1 MLFILSGPSGV
12 GKDSILKEL
21 LKRDIG
27 VVKCV
32 TCTTR
37 SPRAGEVEGVD
48 YNFLSRDEFE
58 RLKSEG
64 EFLEWAEIGGNFYA
78 TPRKFVEEC
87 LSQGKDVILKIDVQ
101 GAMKVKELMPSAIL
115 IFVSP
120 PSLEELRKRMEKRGS
135 DPQEIERRLAIAQR
149 EMEMAKN
156 YQYII
161 VNEDFEKTV
170 EELERLLRRLKEEK
184 RCWKEKG

>member
-21 LKRDIG
+21 LKKDLG

-37 SPRAGEVEGVD
+37 PPRAGEVEGVD
-48 YNFLSRDEFE
+48 YNFLSLEEFE
-58 RLKSEG
+58 KLKNEG

-78 TPRKFVEEC
+78 TPRKFVEEN

-101 GAMKVKELMPSAIL
+101 GAMKVKKLMPSAIL
-115 IFVSP
+115 IFIAP
-120 PSLEELRKRMEKRGS
+120 PSLEELRRRMEKRRS

-156 YQYII
+156 YRYII
-161 VNEDFEKTV
+161 VNEDLEKTV
-170 EELERLLRRLKEEK
+170 EELERLLRRIKEERK
-184 RCWKEKG
+184 CWKGEG